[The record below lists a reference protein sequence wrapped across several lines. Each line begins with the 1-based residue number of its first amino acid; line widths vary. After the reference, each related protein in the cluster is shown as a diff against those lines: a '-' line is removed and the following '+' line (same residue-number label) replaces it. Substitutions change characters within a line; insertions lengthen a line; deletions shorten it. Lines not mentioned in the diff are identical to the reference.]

1 MDDCSNRAALLGEER
16 LLGSLAP
23 CLFFNFG
30 GRDACCAS
38 AQDLLANDTA
48 DAELDLELCKRRA
61 PPGKLRHFIKN
72 QFPLRNPSRVCGYP
86 SPINSQVPALSSAPQ
101 VSASPSTW
109 R

>member
-48 DAELDLELCKRRA
+48 DAELDLELCLCQPEYLA
-61 PPGKLRHFIKN
+61 VMDDLLSEYDNIM
-72 QFPLRNPSRVCGYP
+72 SRQTVFNIFSECQIPHIRDDGVAV
-86 SPINSQVPALSSAPQ
+86 NCPAE
-101 VSASPSTW
+101 
-109 R
+109 